1 MTRHPLA
8 LLALA
13 AALTA
18 GLGACSS
25 HTSDSESEAD
35 SGASVEAGDGG
46 VVVHDDEDVIITG
59 DEVVE
64 TRACT
69 GQDVQV
75 TGSNCKCT
83 FTGTCGEVTI
93 VGADNEV
100 SLENVTSITLM
111 GSNNTVTW
119 RGKEP
124 EISNIGTDNQITRA
138 K

>member
-1 MTRHPLA
+1 MTRHSLF

-13 AALTA
+13 GALTA
-18 GLGACSS
+18 SLGACSS
-25 HTSDSESEAD
+25 HNSDSEAD
-35 SGASVEAGDGG
+35 SGTSVEAGDGR
-46 VVVHDDEDVIITG
+46 VVVQEDEDIVITG
-59 DEVVE
+59 DKVTE

-124 EISNIGTDNQITRA
+124 EISNVGTDNQVTRA